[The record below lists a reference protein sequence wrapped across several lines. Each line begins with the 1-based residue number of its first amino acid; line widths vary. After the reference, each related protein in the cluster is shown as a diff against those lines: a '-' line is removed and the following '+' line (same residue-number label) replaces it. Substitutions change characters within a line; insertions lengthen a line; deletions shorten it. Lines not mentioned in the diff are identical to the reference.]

1 MAPYWGSFLR
11 FLLILLFEK
20 SQSPHGSNFTKLVAF
35 VFIKLDFAR
44 NMDAAASNVEE
55 MALEEMS

>member
-1 MAPYWGSFLR
+1 M
-11 FLLILLFEK
+11 LFEK